1 MLVTIAIPTA
11 LRNFAAGK
19 SRIEVQATTAGEA
32 LDQLSSQHAELRRH
46 LFDDNN
52 KLRSF
57 VNVYLND
64 EDIRHQSGA
73 DTPLKDGDTLMIVP
87 SIAGGSTAEADVKE
101 LPALS

>member
-11 LRNFAAGK
+11 LRNFAAGQ

-32 LDQLSSQHAELRRH
+32 LDQLSSHHAELRRH
-46 LFDDNN
+46 LFDDQN

-64 EDIRHQSGA
+64 EDIRHASGVE
-73 DTPLKDGDTLMIVP
+73 TSVKDGDRIMIVP
-87 SIAGGSTAEADVKE
+87 AMAGGVLLFRQVQSA
-101 LPALS
+101 SSS